1 MKEPYEKGVTNRSA
15 PSLALLMPRG
25 NQRSIKQGID
35 GQGIE
40 LRKRAIMAATPVQ
53 SRGRQYVQGRYRGH
67 LAALR
72 SRRSLTRL

>member
-25 NQRSIKQGID
+25 NQRSIKQGTD

-40 LRKRAIMAATPVQ
+40 LRKRAIRAPTPFSRAEGNT
-53 SRGRQYVQGRYRGH
+53 SRGDIVSTWP
-67 LAALR
+67 ALR
-72 SRRSLTRL
+72 SRKSLTRL